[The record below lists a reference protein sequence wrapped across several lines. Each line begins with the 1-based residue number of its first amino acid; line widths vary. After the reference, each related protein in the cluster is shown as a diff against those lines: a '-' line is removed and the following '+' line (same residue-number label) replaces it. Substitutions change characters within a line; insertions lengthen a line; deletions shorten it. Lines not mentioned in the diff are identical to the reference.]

1 MENITEAAAREIHLA
16 GDNSH
21 CGADACGEAAAVAI
35 GDRRLC
41 VEHFVPVCMQEVESR
56 SDWLKKTPYDAS
68 ATDAFK
74 KFIAACIEQ
83 ARNLVDDERVADGH
97 TKSRV
102 QEFLRRISQTALRL
116 RRSPRLSSSVPIIL
130 RREDSGRTWEE
141 ETWTISVSLHGASLV
156 CRHPVETGGS
166 LVLSRRDRANRVQA
180 RVVYCRYNSEGW
192 REIGVE
198 LLDRD
203 DFWGLAQAT
212 AV

>member
-1 MENITEAAAREIHLA
+1 MENITEAAVREAHLSGEIA
-16 GDNSH
+16 H
-21 CGADACGEAAAVAI
+21 CGADACAESAAVAI
-35 GDRRLC
+35 GDRQLC
-41 VEHFVPVCMQEVESR
+41 IEHFVPVCMQEVESR
-56 SDWLKKTPYDAS
+56 SDWLKKSPYDAS

-83 ARNLVDDERVADGH
+83 ARNLVDDDRIADGPA
-97 TKSRV
+97 KNRL
-102 QEFLRRISQTALRL
+102 QEFLHRISQTALRL
-116 RRSPRLSSSVPIIL
+116 RRSSRVTSSVPIFL

-180 RVVYCRYNSEGW
+180 RVVYCRYNAEGW

-198 LLDRD
+198 LLDRN